1 VQIAGTTTSALLM
14 HVVLVA
20 GTKPAGHEHPASRAC
35 AGVAIVQIAP
45 TAIRVTIKVL
55 NNFTIAPPRN
65 DAVSPGS
72 QDYLQSIIV
81 TVTKILHHKTF
92 SHKSVGAGDRSVPQ
106 PNRYRVWRVPMD
118 GLRGLIVAS
127 IPRRKLNVPRSS
139 FVQSR
144 HVRGADPKTT
154 PPTISWPKSTS
165 KTKKRTRPVV
175 LIRSVMA

>member
-1 VQIAGTTTSALLM
+1 M

-65 DAVSPGS
+65 DAVSPSS

-106 PNRYRVWRVPMD
+106 PNRYRLRRVPMD

-144 HVRGADPKTT
+144 HVRVADRLTGSRGLVASENAPRGDRCALL
-154 PPTISWPKSTS
+154 TS
-165 KTKKRTRPVV
+165 QATAVSLR
-175 LIRSVMA
+175 LWLSIAI